1 MEGKLMKG
9 KASGENQTSEIN
21 KSGLPS
27 KEIQT
32 GGINKSGLH
41 SISFPCFVNA
51 QQSLI
56 NLFTFY
62 QRVETR

>member
-1 MEGKLMKG
+1 MKG

-27 KEIQT
+27 RENQT
-32 GGINKSGLH
+32 GGIKKSGLR
-41 SISFPCFVNA
+41 SISFSCFVNT
-51 QQSLI
+51 QHSLI